1 MSTMIPILSK
11 RHNLCRAKSYGAD
24 YYLTPSQGKNPSW
37 SCYGTTASQ
46 VRALMGHSSDLH
58 QCVNWQ
64 DDEMEKAFYQLTV
77 PEKHVRAFITKLSTH
92 GSVALVEPSG
102 QLGADRETLFECIA
116 VVPKLGSAATQ
127 DEEEDDLL

>member
-1 MSTMIPILSK
+1 MIPILSK

-24 YYLTPSQGKNPSW
+24 YYLTPTLSNAPTW
-37 SCYGTTASQ
+37 ACYGTTAAQ
-46 VRALMGHSSDLH
+46 VRKLMGHSSDLH

-77 PEKHVRAFITKLSTH
+77 PEKHVRAFVAKLSTH

-102 QLGADRETLFECIA
+102 QLGGDRETLFECIA
-116 VVPKLGSAATQ
+116 VVPKLGGAATP
-127 DEEEDDLL
+127 DDDDLL

>member
-24 YYLTPSQGKNPSW
+24 FYLTPTLSNAPTW
-37 SCYGTTASQ
+37 ACYGTTASQ
-46 VRALMGHSSDLH
+46 VRALMGHSSDMH

-64 DDEMEKAFYQLTV
+64 DDELEKAFYQLTV
-77 PEKHVRAFITKLSTH
+77 PEKHVRAFVAKLSTH

-102 QLGADRETLFECIA
+102 QLGAERETLFECIC
-116 VVPKLGSAATQ
+116 VVPKLGAAQ
-127 DEEEDDLL
+127 EEDDLL